1 LAEPPG
7 LGASVRSGEQT
18 MRNYWLKILLGALGI
33 FVLGMIGVTIV
44 RSGIAKVNSVVEGS
58 GPITIPLG
66 LIPFVLAG
74 ERLGNLDRVT
84 LHRESPSRVDQ
95 VELQVDLADS
105 LLAHGLSGCRLTA
118 HFEDG
123 GKGGVDVRV
132 GRNHNHTFECV
143 REDSTPP
150 NMVEYGT
157 AIFRPGDVEVPLL
170 LPADLVT
177 ELQSLDFAVDSAR
190 AAAGD
195 SMQVPVPDT
204 DSIRAQVERQ
214 LERVDSIRSSSRSS
228 ARRFADS
235 IRAEARKQM
244 AEQANPE

>member
-1 LAEPPG
+1 
-7 LGASVRSGEQT
+7 

-84 LHRESPSRVDQ
+84 LHRDAPSRVDQ
-95 VELQVDLADS
+95 VELEVDLADS
-105 LLAHGLSGCRLTA
+105 LLAHGLSGCRLA
-118 HFEDG
+118 AKFEDD
-123 GKGGVDVRV
+123 GKGGVNVRV
-132 GRNHNHTFECV
+132 GRDQNRTFECV

-157 AIFRPGDVEVPLL
+157 AIFRPGNVEVPLL
-170 LPADLVT
+170 LPADLVA
-177 ELQSLDFAVDSAR
+177 ELQSLSFASDSAR

-195 SMQVPVPDT
+195 SMPPVPVPNT
-204 DSIRAQVERQ
+204 DSIRAEVERQ
-214 LERVDSIRSSSRSS
+214 LERVDSIRSSSR
-228 ARRFADS
+228 RFGDS

-244 AEQANPE
+244 AEQATPE